1 MAESNDAVSLDM
13 EKIYLG
19 GKVRALLQRL
29 IFFLLSVLIFVVSF
43 FFCFGIWSS
52 SWKLKLI
59 WDEVFWHWVQR
70 LSLIFRNFEF
80 FTVLI
85 FLLSCLFSW
94 EPWFAIR
101 FAAFEM
107 LELSPVWLHRKY
119 RKRDRKVTFCIL
131 DACSSPSPSPL

>member
-52 SWKLKLI
+52 S
-59 WDEVFWHWVQR
+59 
-70 LSLIFRNFEF
+70 
-80 FTVLI
+80 
-85 FLLSCLFSW
+85 
-94 EPWFAIR
+94 
-101 FAAFEM
+101 
-107 LELSPVWLHRKY
+107 
-119 RKRDRKVTFCIL
+119 
-131 DACSSPSPSPL
+131 